1 MLTEKQ
7 KSRRLGWSEAQSQ
20 LQRPKAG
27 IASEPT
33 DLKEYLGIVWIDDK
47 PGLRFTLLAKDAN
60 EAGALAE
67 AKYGKHPMSVWNEED
82 AHRIR

>member
-1 MLTEKQ
+1 MQNDQTQNDQAQ
-7 KSRRLGWSEAQSQ
+7 K
-20 LQRPKAG
+20 P
-27 IASEPT
+27 
-33 DLKEYLGIVWIDDK
+33 LKEYLGIVWIDDK